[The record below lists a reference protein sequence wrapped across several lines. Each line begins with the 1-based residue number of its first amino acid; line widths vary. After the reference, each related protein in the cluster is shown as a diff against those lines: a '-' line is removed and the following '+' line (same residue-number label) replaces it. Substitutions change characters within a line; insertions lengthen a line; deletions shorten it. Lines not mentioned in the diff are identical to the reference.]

1 MVKRILNILNKEYA
15 GLHRAAYLLGIF
27 ALLSQVL
34 ALVRDRLL
42 AHAFGAGAALDV
54 YYAAFRV
61 PDLIYISVASLVSVT
76 VLIPFLAE
84 KINPD
89 VQKGSEEAKN
99 FLNSVFSA
107 FFTIIIFVA
116 AVIFL
121 FAPQISNI
129 IAPGFSLEQKDEL
142 IVLMRILLLSPILLG
157 MSSLLGSVV
166 QVYRKFFV
174 YASAPLLYNIGI
186 IFGIVFLLPI
196 FGLKGVVFGVLIG
209 AVMHLLI
216 QIPVVVRHGLVP
228 RPKFAFWDKELAR
241 VAALSLPR
249 TLALSANQITL
260 IALIAFASLMIE
272 GSVAVFNFSLNLQ
285 SVPLSIIG
293 VSYSIAAFPTL
304 ARLFAVNKT
313 DEFVSQVITAARHII
328 FWATPIII
336 LFIVLRAQ
344 IVRTILGTGAF
355 DWSDTRLVAAALA
368 VFAIS
373 VLAQSLQLLF
383 VRAFYAAG
391 ETKIPVIVNVLS
403 AFLIAVLAYVF
414 MQMFEAS
421 ELLRYFMESILRI
434 EGVPGSSIVMLPLAY
449 SIGMII
455 NCVVLFIY
463 FRKRF
468 SLPSTEIHK
477 VFADSFSASVIM
489 GFVAYEFLGV
499 FGNMFDLDTFIGVFA
514 QGLFAGLIG
523 IAVGVLVL
531 ILLGNSEIKEVLGS
545 VHNKVK
551 RKPIVAPDVD
561 EL

>member
-1 MVKRILNILNKEYA
+1 M
-15 GLHRAAYLLGIF
+15 LGVF
-27 ALLSQVL
+27 ALLSQIL

-42 AHAFGAGAALDV
+42 AHSFGAGAVLDV

-84 KINPD
+84 KINPE
-89 VQKGSEEAKN
+89 VLRGSEEAKN

-107 FFTIIIFVA
+107 FFTLIIFVA
-116 AVIFL
+116 AFAFL
-121 FAPQISNI
+121 FAPVLASV
-129 IAPGFSLEQKDEL
+129 IAPGFSIEQKDEL
-142 IVLMRILLLSPILLG
+142 MVLMRILLLSPILLG
-157 MSSLLGSVV
+157 ISSLLGSVV

-174 YASAPLLYNIGI
+174 YAIAPLLYNIGI
-186 IFGIVFLLPI
+186 IIGIVFLYPM
-196 FGLKGVVFGVLIG
+196 FGLKGVVFGVIIG
-209 AVMHLLI
+209 ALMHLLI
-216 QIPVVVRHGLVP
+216 QIPVVVRHKLLP

-260 IALIAFASLMIE
+260 IALIAFASLMTE
-272 GSVAVFNFSLNLQ
+272 GSVAVFNFSFNLQ

-304 ARLFAVNKT
+304 ARLFAVNKKE
-313 DEFVSQVITAARHII
+313 EFVNQVVTAARHII

-355 DWSDTRLVAAALA
+355 DWSDTRLVAATLA
-368 VFAIS
+368 VFAVS
-373 VLAQSLQLLF
+373 VLAQSQQLLF

-403 AFLIAVLAYVF
+403 AMLIGVLAYTSVK
-414 MQMFEAS
+414 MFHVS
-421 ELLRYFMESILRI
+421 ETLRYFMESLLRI
-434 EGVPGSSIVMLPLAY
+434 DGVDGSVIVMLSLAY

-455 NCVVLFIY
+455 NCIILFIL
-463 FRKRF
+463 FQKHF
-468 SLPSTEIHK
+468 GSTRALLTR
-477 VFADSFSASVIM
+477 VFAESFSASVIM

-499 FGNMFDLDTFIGVFA
+499 FGNMFNLDTFLGVFA

-523 IAVGVLVL
+523 IAVGILVLVL
-531 ILLGNSEIKEVLGS
+531 LGNNEIKEVIGTA
-545 VHNKVK
+545 HNKAK
-551 RKPIVAPDVD
+551 RKQVVAPDVR